1 MKRKEFTDLK
11 TKQIKDLL
19 KMVSAKTLEAD
30 KKQMEVSGGKEKNLR
45 SVKNLR
51 KDIARILT
59 LIKEKQIIETLEK
72 GVNK

>member
-19 KMVSAKTLEAD
+19 KMVSAKSLEAG

-45 SVKNLR
+45 SVKNIR